1 MPGPHPPSALA
12 ALKPA
17 TEEANKTAAKRY
29 FMFSPVLNR
38 HAAYRGINH
47 GDLNVK

>member
-17 TEEANKTAAKRY
+17 TELTTKTAAKRY
-29 FMFSPVLNR
+29 FMFSPVLSR
-38 HAAYRGINH
+38 HAARRELNH

>member
-1 MPGPHPPSALA
+1 MPGPQPPAAFA

-29 FMFSPVLNR
+29 FIFSPVLSR
-38 HAAYRGINH
+38 DAAIGKLITAI
-47 GDLNVK
+47 